1 MNVPKACLALAMALF
16 WLSASP
22 AVAGSLDSF
31 SDMLGNL
38 SDMARAADRAHDD
51 YRDAMNGG
59 RDYGRYERDWRQR
72 ESDLERERVRAMAR
86 MAGVS
91 ESRIR
96 NMRQDGMSWG
106 GIARRYT
113 IAPDRFYGRSPY
125 DNDRDNWRGNPPGLA
140 KKGGTPQGLKR
151 RAACLP
157 DRQKKCAVTTIT
169 DPPYIHQR
177 PPQRAAFSIADM
189 PCTQVKHTCL
199 CRV

>member
-51 YRDAMNGG
+51 YQDAMNGG

-72 ESDLERERVRAMAR
+72 ESDLERARVRTMAR

-106 GIARRYT
+106 GIARRYD
-113 IAPDRFYGRSPY
+113 IDPDRFYGRSPY

-140 KKGGTPQGLKR
+140 KKGGTPAGLEKKGGMPPGQAKKMR
-151 RAACLP
+151 RN
-157 DRQKKCAVTTIT
+157 D
-169 DPPYIHQR
+169 DY
-177 PPQRAAFSIADM
+177 
-189 PCTQVKHTCL
+189 
-199 CRV
+199 